1 MYRYVKPGNG
11 GGEAAAFV
19 LGLSSCVLVIVYATV
34 AFLTFRQKMRNAK
47 HQGPETEISFYEN
60 AKEAIDNWRKV
71 FPLPAIPIQCQFRRL
86 FICTKTK
93 QELDRDAFVIM
104 K

>member
-1 MYRYVKPGNG
+1 MYVKPGNG

-60 AKEAIDNWRKV
+60 AKEAIDNCFSLAKGVSSSYNPNPMPVPTIIYMYYNQAR
-71 FPLPAIPIQCQFRRL
+71 A
-86 FICTKTK
+86 
-93 QELDRDAFVIM
+93 
-104 K
+104 